1 MALLVSSNSCFP
13 FVGVLNTL
21 MMGSKSSTDHE
32 LDYEDL
38 LERKFGSP
46 LLHASSDWPISS
58 VNVNG
63 NKLSTGSSSPSS
75 FAQRQQR
82 PRSPVPA
89 AAAIHERHEASRGDN
104 FAEVTYVPV
113 ATAGPCRTDCQMVM
127 PFMVLLFFMTLLV
140 AVTQVSLEYHI
151 FYSSVGRLFQHI
163 S

>member
-1 MALLVSSNSCFP
+1 MPANACKLDNNRIEIHNKIASPKKIVAATQKLNRVNLTNEKPGMCDTIHQALSWMRLS
-13 FVGVLNTL
+13 
-21 MMGSKSSTDHE
+21 
-32 LDYEDL
+32 
-38 LERKFGSP
+38 
-46 LLHASSDWPISS
+46 LHTSHSLA
-58 VNVNG
+58 NHN
-63 NKLSTGSSSPSS
+63 SSSPSS

-140 AVTQVSLEYHI
+140 AVTQVSLRFI
-151 FYSSVGRLFQHI
+151 CVPCKI
-163 S
+163 

>member
-1 MALLVSSNSCFP
+1 
-13 FVGVLNTL
+13 
-21 MMGSKSSTDHE
+21 MMGSKTKTDHE

-38 LERKFGSP
+38 LERQFGSP

-58 VNVNG
+58 VNVGG
-63 NKLSTGSSSPSS
+63 NKLTPGSSSPSS

-140 AVTQVSLEYHI
+140 AVTQVSCSKFSNVSIDHNIPFLD
-151 FYSSVGRLFQHI
+151 I
-163 S
+163 SYILIIVIGITFFRCRY